1 MIQLRWM
8 TPATQYLPG
17 SLECQESCGS
27 GRLDRAVGI
36 ARIALLPCL
45 LVLISLPAPASNTIT
60 GTVRNQTSG
69 LPAASDKIVL
79 LRIDHG
85 MIEEA
90 QTTTDG
96 QGSFSLAVQF
106 PNKPHV
112 VRAIYKSVV
121 YDQRVTSDAPLAIGV
136 FDSASKVA
144 GLTGNAEIIRV
155 SSKGSS
161 LHVSDMFDVDNRSNP
176 PITEASDHTVAIHLD
191 PDAKID
197 TVLAA
202 GPGTIGTIISALP
215 VQGTS
220 GAYRLDFPLRPGVT
234 KFAVNYDLP
243 YSGKAVFHPVLQ
255 YPVQQFA
262 VMFPPAM
269 KFTSSAAGFH
279 PLATGDRGFQVQAM
293 NRVRAGALPS
303 FELSGNGTLPAAPD
317 QARSK
322 SITPAAQIEIPATA
336 AGTPITG
343 KMSNP
348 QPTKATL
355 WIVAMFAILASA
367 WIIIWRIRRSVP
379 FAFATASLPNSVP
392 SAVADGPSS
401 AATTLEAIKEQLFR
415 LEADRLRGSISAA
428 DYATSKQALEKIIG
442 NQLGYTQM

>member
-1 MIQLRWM
+1 
-8 TPATQYLPG
+8 
-17 SLECQESCGS
+17 
-27 GRLDRAVGI
+27 
-36 ARIALLPCL
+36 
-45 LVLISLPAPASNTIT
+45 
-60 GTVRNQTSG
+60 
-69 LPAASDKIVL
+69 
-79 LRIDHG
+79 
-85 MIEEA
+85 
-90 QTTTDG
+90 
-96 QGSFSLAVQF
+96 
-106 PNKPHV
+106 
-112 VRAIYKSVV
+112 
-121 YDQRVTSDAPLAIGV
+121 
-136 FDSASKVA
+136 
-144 GLTGNAEIIRV
+144 
-155 SSKGSS
+155 
-161 LHVSDMFDVDNRSNP
+161 
-176 PITEASDHTVAIHLD
+176 
-191 PDAKID
+191 
-197 TVLAA
+197 
-202 GPGTIGTIISALP
+202 
-215 VQGTS
+215 
-220 GAYRLDFPLRPGVT
+220 VT

-336 AGTPITG
+336 AGTPISG

-415 LEADRLRGSISAA
+415 LETDRLRGSISAA
-428 DYATSKQALEKIIG
+428 DYAISKQALEKVIG